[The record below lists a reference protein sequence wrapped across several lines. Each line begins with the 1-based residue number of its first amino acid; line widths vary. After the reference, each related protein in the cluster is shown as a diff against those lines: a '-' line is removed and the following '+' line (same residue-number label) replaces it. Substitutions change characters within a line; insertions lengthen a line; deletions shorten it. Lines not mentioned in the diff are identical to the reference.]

1 MFAATPFTGRSKKRP
16 KYGASLPGARAK
28 PTYDD
33 DVTET
38 AAPTDPRDAFDVFRR
53 RREEMVM
60 LPQGN
65 LALVL
70 TQWFTGQPEAFET
83 VWGIPGEWAL
93 AASPD
98 AGLVVRAV
106 SDDGIFVDDEP
117 VDGVVVV
124 RSKNSEHP
132 SAVRFS
138 DEKSGFVIAN
148 EEGNFALRVWDPN
161 SEERAN
167 FGHID
172 AYAYNPEWVV
182 NAKFEPIPGGRAV
195 GVDHLKDEGSAR
207 DKIIPADITFTV
219 DGVDYT
225 VAAFQEGRALLLV
238 FSDATSGD
246 ETYSVGRFLMCAPNP
261 DGSITLD
268 FNRAYLPPCAFSY
281 HFNCPMPPPQN
292 RFPFAIRAGEKQVL
306 SKSGELLH

>member
-1 MFAATPFTGRSKKRP
+1 MFDALALTPTSKNRP
-16 KYGASLPGARAK
+16 KNGASLPGVRPE
-28 PTYDD
+28 PTYDNG
-33 DVTET
+33 VTET
-38 AAPTDPRDAFDVFRR
+38 AASADPRDAYNVFRSR
-53 RREEMVM
+53 RNEMVM

-70 TQWFTGQPEAFET
+70 TQWFTGEAEAFET

-93 AASPD
+93 APSTD
-98 AGLVVRAV
+98 SGLLVRAGH
-106 SDDGIFVDDEP
+106 SDGIFVDDEP
-117 VDGVVVV
+117 VDGVVLVHA
-124 RSKNSEHP
+124 KNSENP
-132 SAVRFS
+132 STLRFS

-148 EEGNFALRVWDPN
+148 EEGHFALRVWDPHCD
-161 SEERAN
+161 ERAN
-167 FGHID
+167 FGQID
-172 AYAYNPEWVV
+172 AYDYNPNWVV
-182 NAKFEPIPGGRAV
+182 EASFEPIPGGRAV
-195 GVDHLKDEGSAR
+195 GVDHLKDEGSTR
-207 DKIIPADITFTV
+207 DKMIPADIKFTV
-219 DGVDYT
+219 DGEEYS

-292 RFPFAIRAGEKQVL
+292 RFPFAVRAGEKQVL
-306 SKSGELLH
+306 NKSGELLH

>member
-1 MFAATPFTGRSKKRP
+1 M
-16 KYGASLPGARAK
+16 
-28 PTYDD
+28 
-33 DVTET
+33 TET
-38 AAPTDPRDAFDVFRR
+38 VKSSDPRDAYDIYRR

-70 TQWFTGQPEAFET
+70 TQWFTSQPEHFES

-93 AASPD
+93 APATES
-98 AGLVVRAV
+98 GLVLRATLT
-106 SDDGIFVDDEP
+106 DGVFVDDEP
-117 VDGVVVV
+117 VDGIVVVHA
-124 RSKNSEHP
+124 KNSDHP

-138 DEKSGFVIAN
+138 DGKSGFVIAN
-148 EEGNFALRVWDPN
+148 EEGHYALRVWDPH
-161 SEERAN
+161 SKERAN
-167 FGHID
+167 FGQID
-172 AYAYNPEWVV
+172 AYEYNPEWVV

-195 GVDHLKDEGSAR
+195 GVDHLKDEGTTR

-219 DGVDYT
+219 DGNDYT

-292 RFPFAIRAGEKQVL
+292 RFPFAVRAGEKQVL
-306 SKSGELLH
+306 SKTGELLH

>member
-1 MFAATPFTGRSKKRP
+1 M
-16 KYGASLPGARAK
+16 
-28 PTYDD
+28 
-33 DVTET
+33 TET
-38 AAPTDPRDAFDVFRR
+38 TATTDPRDAYDFYRR

-70 TQWFTGQPEAFET
+70 TQWFTSQPEQFES

-93 AASPD
+93 APSTET
-98 AGLVVRAV
+98 GLILRATR
-106 SDDGIFVDDEP
+106 DDGIFVDDAP
-117 VDGVVVV
+117 VDGTVIV
-124 RSKNSEHP
+124 RAKNSENP
-132 SAVRFS
+132 STLRFL

-148 EEGNFALRVWDPN
+148 EEGHYALRVWDPH
-161 SEERAN
+161 SDERTN
-167 FGHID
+167 FGQID
-172 AYAYNPEWVV
+172 AYSYNPEWVI
-182 NAKFEPIPGGRAV
+182 NAKFDPIPGGRAV
-195 GVDHLKDEGSAR
+195 GVDHLKDEGSTR
-207 DKIIPADITFTV
+207 DKIIPADISFTL
-219 DGVDYT
+219 DGADYT

-306 SKSGELLH
+306 NKNGELLH